1 MGEEVCIH
9 GLRVPTVF
17 VEKEATGTTISTIGQ
32 HVRAVVSPG
41 LEGEG

>member
-1 MGEEVCIH
+1 MGEKVWIH
-9 GLRVPTVF
+9 GLQVPTDF
-17 VEKEATGTTISTIGQ
+17 VEKEATGTTISTVGQ